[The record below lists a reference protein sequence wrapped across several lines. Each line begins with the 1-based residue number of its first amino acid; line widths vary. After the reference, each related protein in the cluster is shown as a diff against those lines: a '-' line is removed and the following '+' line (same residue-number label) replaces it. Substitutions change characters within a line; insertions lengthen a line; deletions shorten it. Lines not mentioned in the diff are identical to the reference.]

1 MYLLNNREYI
11 LQIRIKVRLRLYFF
25 SKINYNNHLDN
36 KMNIIFDTNKYLQKG
51 EQIMNKINVA
61 LIFGGKSGEHEV
73 SLLST
78 ASIYKHINKDKYNV
92 FTIGITKEGRWMF
105 YDGNEENIKNGNW
118 VNLAS
123 KDVEINLIPSGDK
136 EVGLKFEDGRV
147 EKIDVLF
154 PVLHGPYGE
163 DGTIQ
168 GLFEISQIPYV
179 GCGVLASS
187 VGMDK
192 LICKKVFSQLDLPQV
207 SYTNTNRWEFNKNK
221 EEELNDI
228 EAKLSYPIFVK
239 PANLGS
245 SVGISKATTREE
257 LENGIEEALRYDS
270 RIVLEQG
277 INAREIEVAVLG
289 NDDVKASI
297 AGEIKPAKDFYD
309 YEDKYINGTSTYD
322 IPANISA
329 EDMDNIRK
337 MAVEA
342 FKGIDGKGLSRVDF
356 FIDKNSGE
364 IFINEINTLPGFTN
378 ISMYPKMW
386 EATGLEYS
394 KLIDRLIELALDSKK

>member
-1 MYLLNNREYI
+1 MTKL
-11 LQIRIKVRLRLYFF
+11 
-25 SKINYNNHLDN
+25 
-36 KMNIIFDTNKYLQKG
+36 
-51 EQIMNKINVA
+51 NVA

-73 SLLST
+73 SLSSA
-78 ASIYKHINKDKYNV
+78 ASIYENINKDKYNV
-92 FTIGITKEGRWMF
+92 FTIGITKEGTWLY
-105 YDGNEENIKNGNW
+105 YDGNSENIKNGKW
-118 VNLAS
+118 VELAN
-123 KDVEINLIPSGDK
+123 KNVEINLVPMGNK
-136 EVGLKFEDGRV
+136 EVGLLFEDGSV
-147 EKIDVLF
+147 QKIDVLF

-187 VGMDK
+187 TGMDK
-192 LICKKVFSQLDLPQV
+192 LICKTIYSEIGLPQV
-207 SYTNTNRWEFNKNK
+207 SYCSTNRWTFRKNQ
-221 EEELNDI
+221 EEELNEI
-228 EAKLSYPIFVK
+228 ENKLNYPIFVK

-245 SVGISKATTREE
+245 SVGISKATNRED
-257 LENGIEEALRYDS
+257 LLAGINEALIYDS

-277 INAREIEVAVLG
+277 IDAREIEVAVLG
-289 NDDVKASI
+289 NEEVKASI

-309 YEDKYINGTSTYD
+309 YEDKYINGASTYD
-322 IPANISA
+322 IPAKISEA
-329 EDMDNIRK
+329 DMEKIRT
-337 MAVEA
+337 MAIKA
-342 FKGIDGKGLSRVDF
+342 FKSLDGKGLSRVDF

-394 KLIDRLIELALDSKK
+394 NLIDKLIELALDTKK

>member
-1 MYLLNNREYI
+1 MDKL
-11 LQIRIKVRLRLYFF
+11 
-25 SKINYNNHLDN
+25 
-36 KMNIIFDTNKYLQKG
+36 
-51 EQIMNKINVA
+51 NVA

-73 SLLST
+73 SLASS
-78 ASIYKHINKDKYNV
+78 ASIYTHIDKNKYNV
-92 FTIGITKEGRWMF
+92 FTIGITKDGRWM
-105 YDGNEENIKNGNW
+105 YYEGSEENIKNGEW
-118 VNLAS
+118 VNLAN
-123 KDVEINLIPSGDK
+123 KNVEINLVPVGNR
-136 EVGLKFEDGRV
+136 EVGIVFEDGRV

-192 LICKKVFSQLDLPQV
+192 LICKKVFSQIGLPQV
-207 SYTNTNRWEFNKNK
+207 NYTYTNKWSFNKNI
-221 EEELNDI
+221 EAELNNI
-228 EAKLSYPIFVK
+228 ESKLNYPIFVK

-245 SVGISKATTREE
+245 SVGISKANNREE
-257 LENGIEEALRYDS
+257 LLNGINEALKFDA

-277 INAREIEVAVLG
+277 IDAREIEVSVLG
-289 NDDVKASI
+289 NDEVKASI

-309 YEDKYINGTSTYD
+309 YEDKYINGASTYD
-322 IPANISA
+322 IPANINDV
-329 EDMDNIRK
+329 DMENIRR
-337 MAVEA
+337 MAIEA

-364 IFINEINTLPGFTN
+364 IFINEINTLPGFTS

-394 KLIDRLIELALDSKK
+394 SLIDSLIELALDAKK

>member
-1 MYLLNNREYI
+1 M
-11 LQIRIKVRLRLYFF
+11 
-25 SKINYNNHLDN
+25 SKL
-36 KMNIIFDTNKYLQKG
+36 
-51 EQIMNKINVA
+51 NVA

-73 SLLST
+73 SLMS
-78 ASIYKHINKDKYNV
+78 ASSVYKYIDKDKYNV
-92 FTIGITKEGRWMF
+92 MIIGITKEGRWL
-105 YDGNEENIKNGNW
+105 YCEGNEENIKNGEW
-118 VNLAS
+118 VNLAN
-123 KDVEINLIPSGDK
+123 KNVEINLVPCGNK
-136 EVGLKFEDGRV
+136 EVGIIFEDGKV
-147 EKIDVLF
+147 DKIDVLF

-192 LICKKVFSQLDLPQV
+192 LICKKVFTEIGLPQV
-207 SYTNTNRWEFNKNK
+207 NYTDTNKWQFSNDSEG
-221 EEELNDI
+221 ELNKI
-228 EAKLSYPIFVK
+228 ESKLNYPIFVK

-245 SVGISKATTREE
+245 SVGISKATNRKE
-257 LENGIEEALRYDS
+257 LLEGINEALRYDS

-277 INAREIEVAVLG
+277 IDAREIEVAVLG
-289 NDDVKASI
+289 NNEVKASI

-309 YEDKYINGTSTYD
+309 YNDKYLDGASTYD
-322 IPANISA
+322 IPAQISE
-329 EDMDNIRK
+329 EDMNYIREK
-337 MAVEA
+337 AIQA

-356 FIDKNSGE
+356 FKDKNSGE

-386 EATGLEYS
+386 EATGLEYT
-394 KLIDRLIELALDSKK
+394 KLIDELIKLAIDSKK

>member
-1 MYLLNNREYI
+1 M
-11 LQIRIKVRLRLYFF
+11 
-25 SKINYNNHLDN
+25 SKL
-36 KMNIIFDTNKYLQKG
+36 
-51 EQIMNKINVA
+51 NVA

-73 SLLST
+73 SLSST
-78 ASIYKHINKDKYNV
+78 ASIYKHIDKNKYNI
-92 FTIGITKEGRWMF
+92 FTIGITKDGRWM
-105 YDGNEENIKNGNW
+105 YYEGSEENIKNGQW
-118 VNLAS
+118 ENLAN
-123 KDVEINLIPSGDK
+123 KNVEINLIPVGNR
-136 EVGLKFEDGRV
+136 EVGIKFEDGRF

-163 DGTIQ
+163 DGKIQ

-192 LICKKVFSQLDLPQV
+192 LVCKKVFSQMGLPQV
-207 SYTNTNRWEFNKNK
+207 NYTYTTKIVFNNNT
-221 EEELNDI
+221 EEELNKI
-228 EAKLSYPIFVK
+228 EEELDYPVFVK

-245 SVGISKATTREE
+245 SVGISKATNREE
-257 LENGIEEALRYDS
+257 LLNGINEALKFDS

-277 INAREIEVAVLG
+277 VDAREIEVSVLG
-289 NDDVKASI
+289 NEEVEASI

-309 YEDKYINGTSTYD
+309 YEDKYINGASTYE
-322 IPANISA
+322 IPAKISDT
-329 EDMDNIRK
+329 DMENIRN
-337 MAVEA
+337 MAIDA

-356 FIDKNSGE
+356 FIDRKSGE

-386 EATGLEYS
+386 EVTGLEYS
-394 KLIDRLIELALDSKK
+394 NLIDKLIELAIDSKK

>member
-1 MYLLNNREYI
+1 
-11 LQIRIKVRLRLYFF
+11 
-25 SKINYNNHLDN
+25 
-36 KMNIIFDTNKYLQKG
+36 
-51 EQIMNKINVA
+51 MNKLNIA

-73 SLLST
+73 SLVST
-78 ASIYKHINKDKYNV
+78 ASIYKHIDKDKYNV
-92 FTIGITKEGRWMF
+92 FTIGITKEGTWM
-105 YDGNEENIKNGNW
+105 YYEGSEENIKNGNW
-118 VNLAS
+118 VNLAN
-123 KDVEINLIPSGDK
+123 KKVEVNLVPSGNK
-136 EVGLKFEDGRV
+136 EVGIIFEDGRV

-192 LICKKVFSQLDLPQV
+192 LICKKVFSEIGLPQV
-207 SYTNTNRWEFNKNK
+207 NYTDTSRWAFYMDSDK
-221 EEELNDI
+221 ELNDI

-245 SVGISKATTREE
+245 SVGISKATDREE
-257 LENGIEEALRYDS
+257 LLKGIEEALKYDS

-277 INAREIEVAVLG
+277 IDAREIEVAVLG
-289 NDDVKASI
+289 NDEVKASI

-309 YEDKYINGTSTYD
+309 YEDKYINGASTYD
-322 IPANISA
+322 IPANISK
-329 EDMDNIRK
+329 ENMENIRR

-356 FIDKNSGE
+356 FIDRNSGE

-386 EATGLEYS
+386 EATGLPYTQ
-394 KLIDRLIELALDSKK
+394 LIDKLIELAIDAKK

>member
-1 MYLLNNREYI
+1 M
-11 LQIRIKVRLRLYFF
+11 
-25 SKINYNNHLDN
+25 S
-36 KMNIIFDTNKYLQKG
+36 
-51 EQIMNKINVA
+51 KINVA

-78 ASIYKHINKDKYNV
+78 ASICKHINRDKYNV

-105 YDGNEENIKNGNW
+105 YDGNEENIKDGSW
-118 VNLAS
+118 VNLANPS
-123 KDVEINLIPSGDK
+123 VEINLIPSGNK

-154 PVLHGPYGE
+154 PMLHGPYGE

-192 LICKKVFSQLDLPQV
+192 LICKKVFSQIGLPQV
-207 SYTNTNRWEFNKNK
+207 DYTYTNKWEFNINK
-221 EEELNDI
+221 DQELDKIEEKLN
-228 EAKLSYPIFVK
+228 YPIFVK

-245 SVGISKATTREE
+245 SVGISKAINREE
-257 LENGIEEALRYDS
+257 LLVGIEEALKYDS
-270 RIVLEQG
+270 RIVLEKG
-277 INAREIEVAVLG
+277 INAREIEVAVIG
-289 NDDVKASI
+289 NEEVKASI

-322 IPANISA
+322 IPANIKA
-329 EDMDNIRK
+329 EDMEDIRR
-337 MAVEA
+337 MAIEA

-356 FIDKNSGE
+356 FIDKDSGE

>member
-1 MYLLNNREYI
+1 
-11 LQIRIKVRLRLYFF
+11 
-25 SKINYNNHLDN
+25 
-36 KMNIIFDTNKYLQKG
+36 
-51 EQIMNKINVA
+51 MNKLNVA

-73 SLLST
+73 SLLSS
-78 ASIYKHINKDKYNV
+78 ASIYKHIDKEKYNV
-92 FTIGITKEGRWMF
+92 LTIGITKDGKWM
-105 YDGNEENIKNGNW
+105 YYEGNEENIKNGEW
-118 VNLAS
+118 VNLS
-123 KDVEINLIPSGDK
+123 NKNVEINLVPSGNK
-136 EVGLKFEDGRV
+136 EVGILFEDGHL

-192 LICKKVFSQLDLPQV
+192 LICKKVFTEIGLPQV
-207 SYTNTNRWEFNKNK
+207 NYTDTNRWSFNNDK
-221 EEELNDI
+221 EGQLDKI
-228 EAKLSYPIFVK
+228 ESKLEYPIFVK

-245 SVGISKATTREE
+245 SVGISKANNREE
-257 LENGIEEALRYDS
+257 LLSGINEALEYDS

-322 IPANISA
+322 IPASIS
-329 EDMDNIRK
+329 EENMENIRK
-337 MAVEA
+337 MAIKA

-386 EATGLEYS
+386 EATGLEYD
-394 KLIDRLIELALDSKK
+394 KLIDELVKLALDSKK

>member
-1 MYLLNNREYI
+1 
-11 LQIRIKVRLRLYFF
+11 
-25 SKINYNNHLDN
+25 
-36 KMNIIFDTNKYLQKG
+36 
-51 EQIMNKINVA
+51 MNKLNIA

-73 SLLST
+73 SLVST
-78 ASIYKHINKDKYNV
+78 ASIYKHIDKDKYNV
-92 FTIGITKEGRWMF
+92 FTIGITKEGTWM
-105 YDGNEENIKNGNW
+105 YYEGSEENIKNGNW
-118 VNLAS
+118 VNLAN
-123 KDVEINLIPSGDK
+123 KNVEVNLVPSANK
-136 EVGLKFEDGRV
+136 EVGIIFEDGRT

-192 LICKKVFSQLDLPQV
+192 LICKKVFSQVGLPQV
-207 SYTNTNRWEFNKNK
+207 NYTDTNRWAFNMDSDK
-221 EEELNDI
+221 ELNDI
-228 EAKLSYPIFVK
+228 ESKLNYPIFVK

-245 SVGISKATTREE
+245 SVGISKATNRQE
-257 LENGIEEALRYDS
+257 LLSGIEEALKYDS

-277 INAREIEVAVLG
+277 IDAREIEVAVLG
-289 NDDVKASI
+289 NDEVKASI

-309 YEDKYINGTSTYD
+309 YEDKYINGASTYD
-322 IPANISA
+322 IPANIS
-329 EDMDNIRK
+329 EENMENIRR

-356 FIDKNSGE
+356 FIDRNSGE

-386 EATGLEYS
+386 EATGLPYTELID
-394 KLIDRLIELALDSKK
+394 KLIDLAIDAKK

>member
-1 MYLLNNREYI
+1 
-11 LQIRIKVRLRLYFF
+11 
-25 SKINYNNHLDN
+25 
-36 KMNIIFDTNKYLQKG
+36 
-51 EQIMNKINVA
+51 MNKLNIA

-73 SLLST
+73 SLVST
-78 ASIYKHINKDKYNV
+78 ASIYKHIDKDKYNV
-92 FTIGITKEGRWMF
+92 FTIGITKEGTWM
-105 YDGNEENIKNGNW
+105 YYEGSEENIKNGNW
-118 VNLAS
+118 VNLAN
-123 KDVEINLIPSGDK
+123 KKVEVNLVPSGNK
-136 EVGLKFEDGRV
+136 EVGIIFEDGRV

-192 LICKKVFSQLDLPQV
+192 LICKKVFSEIGLPQV
-207 SYTNTNRWEFNKNK
+207 NYTDTSRWAFYMDSDK
-221 EEELNDI
+221 ELNDI

-245 SVGISKATTREE
+245 SVGISKATDREE
-257 LENGIEEALRYDS
+257 LLKGIEEALKYDS

-277 INAREIEVAVLG
+277 IDAREIEVAVLG
-289 NDDVKASI
+289 NDEVKASI

-309 YEDKYINGTSTYD
+309 YEDKYINGASTYD
-322 IPANISA
+322 IPANIS
-329 EDMDNIRK
+329 EENMENIRR

-356 FIDKNSGE
+356 FIDRNSGE

-386 EATGLEYS
+386 EATGLPYTQ
-394 KLIDRLIELALDSKK
+394 LIDKLIELAIDAKK

>member
-1 MYLLNNREYI
+1 MKKLNI
-11 LQIRIKVRLRLYFF
+11 
-25 SKINYNNHLDN
+25 
-36 KMNIIFDTNKYLQKG
+36 
-51 EQIMNKINVA
+51 A
-61 LIFGGKSGEHEV
+61 LIFGGISGEHDV
-73 SLLST
+73 SLVSAT
-78 ASIYKHINKDKYNV
+78 SVYKNIDKSKYNV
-92 FTIGITKEGRWMF
+92 FTIGITKDGRWL
-105 YDGNEENIKNGNW
+105 YYEGDEENIKNGTW
-118 VNLAS
+118 ADLAN
-123 KDVEINLIPSGDK
+123 KNVEINLVPSGNK
-136 EVGLKFEDGRV
+136 EVGILFEDGNV

-192 LICKKVFSQLDLPQV
+192 LICKKVFSQIGLPQV
-207 SYTNTNRWEFNKNK
+207 NYTYTSKWAFNIDSEK
-221 EEELNDI
+221 ELNDI
-228 EAKLSYPIFVK
+228 ESKLDYPIFVK
-239 PANLGS
+239 PANMGS
-245 SVGISKATTREE
+245 SVGISKATNREE
-257 LENGIEEALRYDS
+257 LLKGIEEALKYDT

-277 INAREIEVAVLG
+277 IDAREIEVAVLG

-297 AGEIKPAKDFYD
+297 AGEIKPGKDFYD
-309 YEDKYINGTSTYD
+309 YEDKYINGVSVCE
-322 IPANISA
+322 IPANIS
-329 EDMDNIRK
+329 EENMENIRK

-364 IFINEINTLPGFTN
+364 IFINEINTLPGFTS

-386 EATGLEYS
+386 DATGLPYS
-394 KLIDRLIELALDSKK
+394 QLIDKLIELALDRK

>member
-1 MYLLNNREYI
+1 
-11 LQIRIKVRLRLYFF
+11 
-25 SKINYNNHLDN
+25 
-36 KMNIIFDTNKYLQKG
+36 
-51 EQIMNKINVA
+51 MNKLNVA

-73 SLLST
+73 SLLSS
-78 ASIYKHINKDKYNV
+78 ASIYKHIDKEKYNV
-92 FTIGITKEGRWMF
+92 LTIGITKDGKWMY
-105 YDGNEENIKNGNW
+105 YDGNEENIKNGEW

-123 KDVEINLIPSGDK
+123 KNVEINLIPSGSK
-136 EVGLKFEDGRV
+136 EVGILFEDGRV

-192 LICKKVFSQLDLPQV
+192 LICKKVFTEIGLPQV
-207 SYTNTNRWEFNKNK
+207 NYTDTNRWSFDRDK
-221 EEELNDI
+221 EGQLDKIEEKLN
-228 EAKLSYPIFVK
+228 YPIFVK

-245 SVGISKATTREE
+245 SVGISKANNREE
-257 LENGIEEALRYDS
+257 LLEGINEALQYDS

-277 INAREIEVAVLG
+277 IDAREIEVAVLG
-289 NDDVKASI
+289 NDQVEASI

-309 YEDKYINGTSTYD
+309 YEDKYINGASTYE
-322 IPANISA
+322 IPASISK
-329 EDMDNIRK
+329 EDMESIRK

-342 FKGIDGKGLSRVDF
+342 FKSIDGKGLSRVDF

-386 EATGLEYS
+386 EATGLEYHN
-394 KLIDRLIELALDSKK
+394 LIDELIKLAIDSKK

>member
-1 MYLLNNREYI
+1 
-11 LQIRIKVRLRLYFF
+11 
-25 SKINYNNHLDN
+25 
-36 KMNIIFDTNKYLQKG
+36 
-51 EQIMNKINVA
+51 MNKLNIA

-73 SLLST
+73 SLSSS
-78 ASIYKHINKDKYNV
+78 ASIYKHIDKDKYNV
-92 FTIGITKEGRWMF
+92 FTIGITKDGRWM
-105 YDGNEENIKNGNW
+105 YYEGNEENIKNGKW
-118 VNLAS
+118 ADLAN
-123 KDVEINLIPSGDK
+123 KNVEINLVPAGNK
-136 EVGLKFEDGRV
+136 EVGITFEDGRT

-192 LICKKVFSQLDLPQV
+192 LICKKVFSQIGLPQV
-207 SYTNTNRWEFNKNK
+207 DYTYTNRWSFNRDAEN
-221 EEELNDI
+221 ELNDI
-228 EAKLSYPIFVK
+228 ESKLNYPIFVK

-245 SVGISKATTREE
+245 SVGISKATNREE
-257 LENGIEEALRYDS
+257 LLKGIEEALIYDS

-277 INAREIEVAVLG
+277 IDAREIEVAVLG
-289 NDDVKASI
+289 NDEVEASI

-309 YEDKYINGTSTYD
+309 YEDKYINGASTYD
-322 IPANISA
+322 IPANIS
-329 EDMDNIRK
+329 EDSMVEIRK
-337 MAVEA
+337 MAIEA

-356 FIDKNSGE
+356 FIDRNSGE
-364 IFINEINTLPGFTN
+364 VFINEINTLPGFTN

-386 EATGLEYS
+386 EATGVGYS
-394 KLIDRLIELALDSKK
+394 KLIDRLIDLALDAKK

>member
-1 MYLLNNREYI
+1 M
-11 LQIRIKVRLRLYFF
+11 
-25 SKINYNNHLDN
+25 SKL
-36 KMNIIFDTNKYLQKG
+36 
-51 EQIMNKINVA
+51 NVA

-73 SLLST
+73 SLSST
-78 ASIYKHINKDKYNV
+78 ASIYKHIDKNKYNV
-92 FTIGITKEGRWMF
+92 FTIGITKDGRWM
-105 YDGNEENIKNGNW
+105 YYEGSEENIKNGQW
-118 VNLAS
+118 ENLAN
-123 KDVEINLIPSGDK
+123 KNVEINLIPVGNR
-136 EVGLKFEDGRV
+136 EVGIKFEDGRF

-163 DGTIQ
+163 DGKIQ

-192 LICKKVFSQLDLPQV
+192 LVCKKVFSQMGLPQV
-207 SYTNTNRWEFNKNK
+207 NYTYTTKIIFNNNT
-221 EEELNDI
+221 EEELNKI
-228 EAKLSYPIFVK
+228 ERELDYPIFVK

-245 SVGISKATTREE
+245 SVGISKATNREE
-257 LENGIEEALRYDS
+257 LLNGINEALKFDS

-277 INAREIEVAVLG
+277 VDAREIEVSVLG
-289 NDDVKASI
+289 NEEVKASI

-309 YEDKYINGTSTYD
+309 YEDKYINGASTYE
-322 IPANISA
+322 IPAKISDA
-329 EDMDNIRK
+329 DMENIRK
-337 MAVEA
+337 MAVDA

-356 FIDKNSGE
+356 FIDRKSGE

-386 EATGLEYS
+386 EVTGLEYS
-394 KLIDRLIELALDSKK
+394 NLIDKLIELAIDSKK

>member
-1 MYLLNNREYI
+1 MDKL
-11 LQIRIKVRLRLYFF
+11 
-25 SKINYNNHLDN
+25 
-36 KMNIIFDTNKYLQKG
+36 
-51 EQIMNKINVA
+51 NVA

-73 SLLST
+73 SLASS
-78 ASIYKHINKDKYNV
+78 ASIYTHIDKNKYNV
-92 FTIGITKEGRWMF
+92 FTIGITKDGRWM
-105 YDGNEENIKNGNW
+105 YYEGNEENIKNGEW
-118 VNLAS
+118 INLAN
-123 KDVEINLIPSGDK
+123 KNVEINLVPVGNR
-136 EVGLKFEDGRV
+136 EVGIVFEDGRV

-192 LICKKVFSQLDLPQV
+192 LICKKVFSQIGLPQV
-207 SYTNTNRWEFNKNK
+207 DYTYTNKWSFNKNT
-221 EEELNDI
+221 EEELNSI
-228 EAKLSYPIFVK
+228 EEKLNYPIFVK

-245 SVGISKATTREE
+245 SVGISKANNRQE
-257 LENGIEEALRYDS
+257 LLSGINEALKFDS

-289 NDDVKASI
+289 NDEVEASI
-297 AGEIKPAKDFYD
+297 AGEIKPGKDFYD
-309 YEDKYINGTSTYD
+309 YEDKYINGASTYD
-322 IPANISA
+322 IPANINDK
-329 EDMDNIRK
+329 DMENIRQ
-337 MAVEA
+337 MAIEA

-394 KLIDRLIELALDSKK
+394 GLIDSLIELALDAKK